1 MKLAVLFGFL
11 IAFVAVTFVQADA
24 LQDEIDSA
32 LKKFCGGN
40 VSMLLSHIIF
50 FKRASL

>member
-1 MKLAVLFGFL
+1 MRLAVLFGFL

-24 LQDEIDSA
+24 LQDEIDGA

-40 VSMLLSHIIF
+40 VSMLLSHIF
-50 FKRASL
+50 F